1 MNTEAKTEIEKYVNY
16 ISSLAGVLQIYLFG
30 SYASGESR
38 KNSDIDL
45 MVIIQNDLD
54 PFKTAFTIRRGLAD
68 TDYALDI
75 VVNRLSAFEKAS
87 VKSSFQKTVKENGV
101 LLYAS

>member
-1 MNTEAKTEIEKYVNY
+1 MNAEAKAEIEKYVNF
-16 ISSLAGVLQIYLFG
+16 ISSLSGVLQIYLFG

-38 KNSDIDL
+38 RTSDIDL
-45 MVIIQNDLD
+45 MVIIENALD

-75 VVNRLSAFEKAS
+75 VVNRLSAFEEAS
-87 VKSSFQKTVKENGV
+87 VKSSFQRSIKETGV
-101 LLYAS
+101 LLYAA